1 MEDKKG
7 ANKYNIYV
15 VTDNIPQKEL
25 DYIAYLNP
33 NLMEVGS

>member
-1 MEDKKG
+1 MENKKG
-7 ANKYNIYV
+7 TNQYNIYV

-25 DYIAYLNP
+25 DFISHLNP